1 MRIFLGQTAPKTI
14 ALLSV
19 AFAAVC
25 GAPAVA
31 NSSASTAVDIT
42 APIDEIEDDQL
53 AKGDPGFRELFSRW
67 TALDTAG
74 PDPFAPVMAPTIDS
88 PVSVPSRN
96 PLNAGQLTSA
106 YGMRVHPVLG
116 RRKRHKGIDLA
127 APTGTPVYATAD
139 GAISRAER
147 SRSYGLVI
155 YIDHG
160 AELETRYAH
169 LSKLLVADGQ
179 DVQKGDLIGYVGS
192 TGRSTGPHLHYEVR
206 VEGVAVNPIPYMK
219 EETTRAALS
228 EEQGTD
234 PVGRQRPG
242 VQSDQLTGQGGQ

>member
-1 MRIFLGQTAPKTI
+1 MRMALGQFFPKTMTMVSA
-14 ALLSV
+14 ALAVSV
-19 AFAAVC
+19 A
-25 GAPAVA
+25 APAWA
-31 NSSASTAVDIT
+31 NSASSSASAADVTKPVEEAQEE
-42 APIDEIEDDQL
+42 AL
-53 AKGDPGFRELFSRW
+53 AKGDPSFRELFARW

-74 PDPFAPVMAPTIDS
+74 PDPFAVDVNTTAPQ

-96 PLNAGQLTSA
+96 PLDSGRLTSS

-139 GAISRAER
+139 GAITRADR
-147 SRSYGLVI
+147 SRTYGLVI

-160 AELETRYAH
+160 ADLETRYAH

-179 DVQKGDLIGYVGS
+179 DVRKGDLIGYVGS

-206 VEGVAVNPIPYMK
+206 VDGVAVNPIPYMK
-219 EETTRAALS
+219 DGTTRAAAPTEREL
-228 EEQGTD
+228 GAG
-234 PVGRQRPG
+234 GRKRPG
-242 VQSDQLTGQGGQ
+242 VETGQGGQ

>member
-1 MRIFLGQTAPKTI
+1 MGLTAP
-14 ALLSV
+14 
-19 AFAAVC
+19 AA
-25 GAPAVA
+25 A
-31 NSSASTAVDIT
+31 NSASSSASAADVTKPVEEAQEE
-42 APIDEIEDDQL
+42 AL
-53 AKGDPGFRELFSRW
+53 AKGDPSFRQLFARW

-74 PDPFAPVMAPTIDS
+74 PDPFAVDANTTAPQ

-96 PLNAGQLTSA
+96 PLDSGRLTSA

-127 APTGTPVYATAD
+127 APKGTPVYATAD
-139 GAISRAER
+139 GAITRADR
-147 SRSYGLVI
+147 SRTYGLVI

-179 DVQKGDLIGYVGS
+179 AVRKGDLIGYVGS

-206 VEGVAVNPIPYMK
+206 VDGVAVSPIPYMK
-219 EETTRAALS
+219 EAAARAEAPTES
-228 EEQGTD
+228 AIGAD
-234 PVGRQRPG
+234 GRKRPG
-242 VQSDQLTGQGGQ
+242 VETGQGGP

>member
-1 MRIFLGQTAPKTI
+1 MRIFLGQSGPKAI
-14 ALLSV
+14 AVLGAAFV
-19 AFAAVC
+19 AFHAVPAA
-25 GAPAVA
+25 A

-42 APIDEIEDDQL
+42 APIDAVEDEQL
-53 AKGDPGFRELFSRW
+53 AKGDPSFRELFSRW

-74 PDPFAPVMAPTIDS
+74 PDPFAPVITPTIDE

-139 GAISRAER
+139 GAIARADR
-147 SRSYGLVI
+147 SRTYGLVI

-160 AELETRYAH
+160 ADLETRYAH

-179 DVQKGDLIGYVGS
+179 DVKKGDLIGYVGS

-206 VEGVAVNPIPYMK
+206 VEGVAVNPIPYMN
-219 EETTRAALS
+219 EETTRAALA
-228 EEQGTD
+228 EEQG
-234 PVGRQRPG
+234 
-242 VQSDQLTGQGGQ
+242 SDVAEQDEFGIEDDQIIGQGGQ